1 MLMTDT
7 TVSEIL
13 ARGEVS
19 RMQSALDELIAWSNK
34 TKEMI
39 LGSLSKQRPSLILD
53 HNVEQVSSYKPLGI
67 TINNSLKWD
76 DHITAV
82 QDS

>member
-1 MLMTDT
+1 MTDT

-19 RMQSALDELIAWSNK
+19 RMQSALDEL
-34 TKEMI
+34 
-39 LGSLSKQRPSLILD
+39 
-53 HNVEQVSSYKPLGI
+53 QVSSYKPLGI